1 MDLTELRD
9 KIDAI
14 DEEIVKLY
22 EERMEI
28 SGSVAEYKI
37 EHGKNVLDAEREKS
51 KLSKLKSFT
60 HNDFNALG
68 VTELFEQIMS
78 MSRKKQYALM
88 TDRGMFGKTPFIPV
102 DKLDTDNAKVVF
114 QGINGAYSEAAM
126 IAFFGEN
133 VDSHSVST
141 FREAMRSIDEGT
153 ADYAVLPIENSS
165 SGIVNANYD
174 LLTEFE
180 NYIVAEQMIS
190 IDNCLIVLPGVKESE
205 IDTVYSHPQALMQC
219 VPFLDDHPSWKQISY
234 SNTAMS
240 AAKIRDDGLR
250 NQAAIAGER
259 AAKAYGL
266 EVLRRDINSSEGN
279 STRFIIVTNQKI
291 FVKDAKKISLS
302 FEIPHRSGSL
312 YRILSHF
319 IYNDLNMTKI
329 ESRPI
334 PDRPWEYRFF
344 IDFDGNLND
353 PSTKNALRGLREET
367 RGLKILGNY

>member
-1 MDLTELRD
+1 MDLKELRD
-9 KIDAI
+9 KIDVI
-14 DEEIVKLY
+14 DEEIVSLY
-22 EERMEI
+22 EKRMEI
-28 SGSVAEYKI
+28 SESVAEYKI
-37 EHGKNVLDAEREKS
+37 EHGKSVLDREREQS
-51 KLSKLKSFT
+51 KLSRLKSLT

-88 TDRGMFGKTPFIPV
+88 ADKGIYGKTPFIPV
-102 DKLDTDNAKVVF
+102 DKLSMDDIKVVY

-126 IAFFGEN
+126 VAFFGEDVN
-133 VDSHSVST
+133 SYSVAT
-141 FREAMRSIDEGT
+141 FRDAMRAIDEGM
-153 ADYAVLPIENSS
+153 ADYGVLPLENSS

-180 NYIVAEQMIS
+180 NYIVAEQLIS
-190 IDNCLIVLPGVKESE
+190 IDNCLLALPGVDISE

-219 VPFLDDHPSWKQISY
+219 VPFLDDHPGWKQISY

-240 AAKIRDDGLR
+240 AAKIKEDSLK

-266 EVLRRDINSSEGN
+266 QVLKKDINSSEGN
-279 STRFIIVTNQKI
+279 ATRFIIVTNQKI
-291 FVKDAKKISLS
+291 FVKDAKMISIC
-302 FEIPHRSGSL
+302 FELPHRSGSL

-344 IDFDGNLND
+344 IAFEGNLND
-353 PSTKNALRGLREET
+353 PSTKNALRGLREES
-367 RGLKILGNY
+367 RNMKILGNY

>member
-9 KIDAI
+9 KIDEI
-14 DEEIVKLY
+14 DKEIVKLY

-28 SGSVAEYKI
+28 SESVAEYKI

-51 KLSKLKSFT
+51 KLSKLKSLT

-68 VTELFEQIMS
+68 ITELFEQIMS

-88 TDRGMFGKTPFIPV
+88 TDRGMFGRTPFIPV
-102 DKLDTDNAKVVF
+102 DKLETDNAKVVF

-141 FREAMRSIDEGT
+141 FREAMRSIDEGS

-190 IDNCLIVLPGVKESE
+190 IDNCLIALPGVKESE

-240 AAKIRDDGLR
+240 AEKIKNDGLR

-344 IDFDGNLND
+344 VDFDGNLND

>member
-291 FVKDAKKISLS
+291 FVKDAKKISLC
-302 FEIPHRSGSL
+302 FEIPHKSGSL

>member
-1 MDLTELRD
+1 MDLKELRD
-9 KIDAI
+9 KIDVI
-14 DEEIVKLY
+14 DEEIVSLY
-22 EERMEI
+22 EKRMEI
-28 SGSVAEYKI
+28 SESVAEYKI
-37 EHGKNVLDAEREKS
+37 EHGKSVLDREREQS
-51 KLSKLKSFT
+51 KLSRLKSLT

-88 TDRGMFGKTPFIPV
+88 ADKGIYGKTPFIPV
-102 DKLDTDNAKVVF
+102 DKLSMDDIKVVY

-126 IAFFGEN
+126 VAFFGEN
-133 VDSHSVST
+133 VNSYSVAT
-141 FREAMRSIDEGT
+141 FRDAMRAIDEGM
-153 ADYAVLPIENSS
+153 ADYGVLPLENSS

-180 NYIVAEQMIS
+180 NYIVAEQLIN
-190 IDNCLIVLPGVKESE
+190 IDNCLLALPGVDISE

-219 VPFLDDHPSWKQISY
+219 VPFLDDHPGWKQISY

-240 AAKIRDDGLR
+240 AAKIKEDGLK

-266 EVLRRDINSSEGN
+266 QVLKKDINSSEGN
-279 STRFIIVTNQKI
+279 ATRFIIVTNQKI
-291 FVKDAKKISLS
+291 FVKDAKMISIC
-302 FEIPHRSGSL
+302 FELPHRSGSL

-344 IDFDGNLND
+344 IAFEGNLND
-353 PSTKNALRGLREET
+353 PSTKNALRGLREES
-367 RGLKILGNY
+367 RNMKILGNY

>member
-1 MDLTELRD
+1 MDLKELRD

-28 SGSVAEYKI
+28 SASVAEYKI
-37 EHGKNVLDAEREKS
+37 DHGKNVLDAEREKS
-51 KLSKLKSFT
+51 KLSKLKSLT

-88 TDRGMFGKTPFIPV
+88 TDRGMFGRTPFIPV
-102 DKLDTDNAKVVF
+102 DKLETDNAKVVF

-141 FREAMRSIDEGT
+141 FREAMRSIDEGS

-190 IDNCLIVLPGVKESE
+190 IDNCLIALPGVKESE

-240 AAKIRDDGLR
+240 AEKIKNDGLR

-344 IDFDGNLND
+344 VDFDGNLND

>member
-1 MDLTELRD
+1 MDLKELRD
-9 KIDAI
+9 KIDLI

-28 SGSVAEYKI
+28 SASVAEYKI

-51 KLSKLKSFT
+51 KLSRIKSLT

-88 TDRGMFGKTPFIPV
+88 TDRGMFGRPPFIPV

-141 FREAMRSIDEGT
+141 FREAMRSIDEGS

-190 IDNCLIVLPGVKESE
+190 IDNCLIALPGVKESE

-240 AAKIRDDGLR
+240 AEKIKNDSLR

-344 IDFDGNLND
+344 VDFDGNLND

>member
-180 NYIVAEQMIS
+180 NYIVAEQMII
-190 IDNCLIVLPGVKESE
+190 IDNCLIFLPGVKESE

-291 FVKDAKKISLS
+291 FVKDAKKISLC
-302 FEIPHRSGSL
+302 FEIPHKSGSL